1 MSFSIIDFIF
11 LGLIG
16 LFMIRCYLKGFVSEI
31 LSMAAVVLGLL
42 AAIFFHKSGAEF
54 LRNQFWH
61 DTNITLLKIAAFA
74 ILFIFV
80 FIVVKIIERML
91 INIIDA
97 VSLTNADSYLG
108 IIFGLAEGL
117 VVVSLILFL
126 LKIQPLFD
134 STAMLNDSIF
144 ARYLL
149 PLITGKEKVPSV

>member
-1 MSFSIIDFIF
+1 MTFSIIDIVFV
-11 LGLIG
+11 GLIG
-16 LFMIRCYLKGFVSEI
+16 LFMIRCYLKGFVSEL

-42 AAIFFHKSGAEF
+42 AALFFHRNGGLF
-54 LRNQFWH
+54 LKKQFWH
-61 DTNITLLKIAAFA
+61 DTNIVILEVAAFA

-80 FIVVKIIERML
+80 FVIVKIIEKML
-91 INIIDA
+91 INIIDE

-117 VVVSLILFL
+117 AVVSLILFL
-126 LKIQPLFD
+126 LRIQPLFD

-149 PLITGKEKVPSV
+149 PLITGKEKIPSV